1 MREKHLQVLPALR
14 CPRSPRPG
22 RAAGSDSALGARG
35 TEMAHRRGPR
45 GDAPGRLCRKKP
57 RRGEQKED
65 MISRLSFVAG
75 ARGPRRRGAGCRGV
89 GSGVTEDNSHRRRS
103 RGPFRTASSAHRRRS
118 PRPPA
123 HRRGGRSC
131 GGRAAG
137 SFAPAPSLKP
147 PPHPQL
153 PHPVRGLRAGPP
165 APLLGS
171 GPASWKLPR
180 ASAAPRDS
188 LLSSRRL
195 LSRLFGAYSHHYL
208 VTGTR
213 AVSDV
218 AITLFMQILSSP
230 AAF

>member
-57 RRGEQKED
+57 RRGEQTED

-147 PPHPQL
+147 PP
-153 PHPVRGLRAGPP
+153 PP
-165 APLLGS
+165 PTPS
-171 GPASWKLPR
+171 PR
-180 ASAAPRDS
+180 PRPPG
-188 LLSSRRL
+188 R
-195 LSRLFGAYSHHYL
+195 
-208 VTGTR
+208 TP
-213 AVSDV
+213 
-218 AITLFMQILSSP
+218 SP
-230 AAF
+230 AARLGPCFLEASPG